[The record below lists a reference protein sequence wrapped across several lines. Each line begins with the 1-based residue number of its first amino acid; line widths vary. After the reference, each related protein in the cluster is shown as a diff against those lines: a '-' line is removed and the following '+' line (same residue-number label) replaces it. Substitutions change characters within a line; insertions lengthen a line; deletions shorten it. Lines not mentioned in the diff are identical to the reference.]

1 MFFCSYYLKIVT
13 LFLDEPSGIAESS
26 VFNLFFCPYYL
37 KSLIC
42 YFVFDLLEQSVL
54 NHELHHH

>member
-26 VFNLFFCPYYL
+26 VFNMFLL
-37 KSLIC
+37 SKTLIC
-42 YFVFDLLEQSVL
+42 YFVFDLLEQPVL
-54 NHELHHH
+54 YHHLHHH

>member
-26 VFNLFFCPYYL
+26 VFNMSLL
-37 KSLIC
+37 SKTLIC

-54 NHELHHH
+54 YHHLHHH